1 MKNENINSNSLCVIK
16 FYYQWFGVGRLNN
29 IMFDCTIF
37 VIVMSWT
44 SATYDSM
51 FMCNAPST
59 RNAKSILLSFDYS
72 EYSTYFFVRVDN

>member
-1 MKNENINSNSLCVIK
+1 
-16 FYYQWFGVGRLNN
+16 
-29 IMFDCTIF
+29 MFDCTVF

-59 RNAKSILLSFDYS
+59 RNAKSILLSLDYS